1 MIANFYNRDSTLPL
15 FKPTQ
20 KIVMNPNTSVKFII
34 VGEDVKTAKTKSEI
48 EEIKLHLR
56 EQEILRQQDDKK
68 KQEDLIQQKLK
79 VKWYNV
85 FKNKHNKKSWKEPKY
100 K

>member
-56 EQEILRQQDDKK
+56 EQEILRQKT
-68 KQEDLIQQKLK
+68 IR
-79 VKWYNV
+79 
-85 FKNKHNKKSWKEPKY
+85 KNKKILYNKN
-100 K
+100 